1 MERSVTTVVRIRA
14 IKKRAN
20 PQVCQALDSGQLSV
34 RAANRISKLDPE
46 KQGLELARTI
56 EARRVQAERQATW
69 RMAPHQAK
77 SPYAC
82 DSYPECRARR
92 LRRIR
97 RRATPALWEAFE
109 SGQLSLHALDKLS
122 SELPPKQQ
130 DRWLKNEL
138 QRRHQTTTAEH

>member
-92 LRRIR
+92 LRRIPR
-97 RRATPALWEAFE
+97 RPPPPFSDAFKTA
-109 SGQLSLHALDKLS
+109 QLTLHPLA
-122 SELPPKQQ
+122 
-130 DRWLKNEL
+130 
-138 QRRHQTTTAEH
+138 H